1 MKRII
6 LTTVL
11 AGLLGSLVYAQNNSD
26 NNTHITSV
34 KAVSTVCGQGRTLSR
49 VILQYDAPIRDKS
62 LSTSSYRV
70 EDAEITRVYSDNS
83 PFVVIELKAE
93 TNLNA
98 TPRKYRCIALPLGC
112 GQNLNAKACFN
123 L

>member
-49 VILQYDAPIRDKS
+49 EARDSKPAGAPEEMASIREV
-62 LSTSSYRV
+62 RRP
-70 EDAEITRVYSDNS
+70 TR
-83 PFVVIELKAE
+83 
-93 TNLNA
+93 
-98 TPRKYRCIALPLGC
+98 
-112 GQNLNAKACFN
+112 
-123 L
+123 